1 MNKSKRFIIVI
12 IVIVIFCLFL
22 GGISILYLTKDNNK
36 NEKITIGKNGNW
48 YVNDVDTDVSAYNI
62 GTNTTRILTGN
73 TIPNIGNINDIFV
86 DIDSFDYY
94 LYIDDY
100 WQLRGNIKDKPKE
113 VSYEGDLELHLLE
126 DGTYAVYSC
135 KNTEVEEII
144 IPSHHNKRPIT
155 KLMKESLFNCKSLT
169 HIEIPNTINEI
180 EEDALNCIELVCNEY
195 KDCFYIGN
203 QENPYLV
210 IVVYDTP
217 TIHILD
223 ETKFIYNLCDLVLFG
238 PKEFILSDNNKWF
251 KLFDGNLYNKD
262 MTKLI
267 SYTNDSGIPDSV
279 TSLGDWSFSSYTN
292 LTSIEIPDSVTSIGD
307 SAFAYCDLIKITIPD
322 SVTSIG
328 YCTFMF
334 CTSLT
339 DVVISNSVTSIGSAA
354 LSDCTSLTS
363 IEIPNSVISIGDG
376 AFSFCESLTSIEI
389 PDSVTSIGN
398 RAFEYC
404 RKLEQINVSSS
415 NPNYM
420 SIDGNLYTK
429 DGKILVQYAIGKHEN
444 EFYIPDGVMIIK
456 DCAFEECR
464 NLTKITI
471 SDSVTNIGNYVFRF
485 CSNLEQINVSPN
497 NLHYISIDGNLYT
510 RYRETL
516 VQYAIGK
523 QEDEFNIPDG
533 VMIIKDCAFE
543 SCKLSKITI
552 PDSVTTIGGWAFS
565 GCYDLNS
572 IVIPK
577 NVTSIGECAFQNNA
591 TIYCELVS
599 QPSGWASNWYPYR
612 SMNKVYWANQWEYD
626 PDGNPIRIK

>member
-12 IVIVIFCLFL
+12 IVIFCLFL
-22 GGISILYLTKDNNK
+22 GTISILYLTKDNNN

-100 WQLRGNIKDKPKE
+100 WQLRGNIKEKPKE

-135 KNTEVEEII
+135 INNEVEEII

-155 KLMKESLFNCKSLT
+155 KLMKESLFNCESLI

-180 EEDALNCIELVCNEY
+180 EENALDRNELVYNEY

-210 IVVYDTP
+210 IVWYDTP

-223 ETKFIYNLCDLVLFG
+223 ETKFIYNLYDLALYG
-238 PKEFILSDNNKWF
+238 PIEFILSDNNKWF

-279 TSLGDWSFSSYTN
+279 TSLGNWSFRSYTN

-307 SAFAYCDLIKITIPD
+307 GAFEGCNLIKITIPD

-339 DVVISNSVTSIGSAA
+339 DVVIPNSVTNIGDCAFSNCSA
-354 LSDCTSLTS
+354 LTN
-363 IEIPNSVISIGDG
+363 IEIPNSVTSIGDG

-389 PDSVTSIGN
+389 PNSVTSIGN
-398 RAFEYC
+398 DAFAYC
-404 RKLEQINVSSS
+404 RKLEQINVSTS
-415 NPNYM
+415 NPNYL

-444 EFYIPDGVMIIK
+444 AFYIPDGVMIIK
-456 DCAFEECR
+456 DCAFQECR

-577 NVTSIGECAFQNNA
+577 NVTSIGECAFQNIA
-591 TIYCELVS
+591 IYCELVS
-599 QPSGWASNWYPYR
+599 QPSGWHSSWYPYR
-612 SMNKVYWANQWEYD
+612 PVNRVYWANQWEYD
-626 PDGNPIRIK
+626 PDGNPVLIK